1 MLAIIEK
8 SIKILQNSVV
18 LERKLC
24 LVLAQNAPKLKS
36 LRFVDYVII

>member
-1 MLAIIEK
+1 M
-8 SIKILQNSVV
+8 LQNIVV

-24 LVLAQNAPKLKS
+24 LVLAKNAPKLMS